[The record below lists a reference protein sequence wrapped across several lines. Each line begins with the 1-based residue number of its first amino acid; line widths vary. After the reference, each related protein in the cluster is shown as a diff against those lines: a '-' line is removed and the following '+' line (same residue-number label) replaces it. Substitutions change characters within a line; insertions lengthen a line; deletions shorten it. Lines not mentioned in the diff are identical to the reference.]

1 MNEQANSNADPFK
14 RYAKQ
19 IRFGGLG
26 GVEGQRRLSNS
37 RVVVIGCGA
46 LGSVSANLLA
56 RAGVGQMLIV
66 DRDFV
71 ELDNLQRQVLYDE
84 ADVGMPKA
92 IVAVEKLKAVNS
104 EIQVEGRVADVDY
117 RNVESFLMSPRQAD
131 AIVDGTD
138 NFEIRFLLNDASVKL
153 AIPWVYGGCLG
164 AEGQAMTVLPGE
176 TGCLGCLM
184 PGGPPP
190 PGTTQ
195 TCDTGGILSTIINVV
210 ASFQVNETLKILTDH
225 KENVNRKLQIFD
237 LWNNRMHQMDL
248 AGIRANEQ
256 CCVCR
261 ERKFEWLGGKRGSQS
276 VALCGRNAVQ
286 VSFPDRQELSLEQ
299 LAVQLQHLGDLTLN
313 PYLLRFK
320 IDEYVITAF
329 KDGRAIIGGTDDIAT
344 AKKLYAQYLG
354 A

>member
-1 MNEQANSNADPFK
+1 MTEQANSIPEKFK

-19 IRFGGLG
+19 IRFGGV
-26 GVEGQRRLSNS
+26 GVQGQQRLSES
-37 RVVVIGCGA
+37 RIVVIGCGA

-92 IVAVEKLKAVNS
+92 VVAAEKLRGINS
-104 EIQVEGRVADVDY
+104 EIQIESKVADVDY
-117 RNVESFLMSPRQAD
+117 RNIESLLMSPVKAD
-131 AIVDGTD
+131 AIIDGTD
-138 NFEIRFLLNDASVKL
+138 NFEIRFLINDAAIKFE
-153 AIPWVYGGCLG
+153 IPWVYGGCLG
-164 AEGQAMTVLPGE
+164 AEGQAMAVLPGE

-184 PGGPPP
+184 PDGPPA

-195 TCDTGGILSTIINVV
+195 TCDTGGILSTIVNVV
-210 ASFQVNETLKILTDH
+210 ASFQANETLKLLSGQSE
-225 KENVNRKLQIFD
+225 KVNRKLQDFD

-248 AGIRANEQ
+248 SGVRGSEE
-256 CCVCR
+256 CRVCNKT
-261 ERKFEWLGGKRGSQS
+261 KFEWLEGRLGSQS

-286 VSFPDRQELSLEQ
+286 VSFPDRKELSLEQ
-299 LAVQLQHLGDLTLN
+299 LAKQLQHLGELTLN
-313 PYLLRFK
+313 PYLLRFQVDGY
-320 IDEYVITAF
+320 IITAF